1 MKYAPTFAASVFK
14 TVLLLSALLI
24 IYAAYTAK
32 SDGCGGLFGPNGPRY
47 TPPADVVWPGMPPPP
62 SGGITPPGI
71 SAPGGP
77 STPGPAMPGGGV
89 TGPGTGGGGPRGI
102 KGAQT
107 KKGRGATSSS
117 VTWEYWWARNH
128 FQYMEF
134 PDIFENEGLYP
145 ATPRPKASGAKV
157 SALRE
162 QVIELIRPLL
172 EDKSARLRRGA
183 LIGLARMNAGE
194 YLPHVTAL
202 LQDRN
207 QTVRDAAVLA
217 LGLYSE
223 GEAKHTLF
231 HIAKGTEVACKSLGQ
246 SSVPDYIREFAL
258 ISLAMSGTQGVDAV
272 LKSLVLDSKCSPEI
286 RAMALEGLGLLGGE
300 DAAKILMDFVE
311 SGKAPKELLASA
323 VTALHKTKDPA
334 VLPFL
339 DKCLYSD
346 CIPMRQSAAQ
356 GLGYLARPGDE
367 ESVKKLFKCYKGTYD
382 QALKGF
388 CLVAMGQIGGGVAIQ
403 YLDHVVLKGQSADR
417 AWACLGLG
425 LALRDHKGKQ
435 GEEHLL
441 SQLKESGNRSIRGAA
456 AIALGLVKSHS
467 ATEEL
472 IKMLRR
478 GDDPGLRG
486 YCALAL
492 GMIGDPVAATPLQ
505 RALGGD
511 ELPQVKTRAALA
523 LALMRNKRSA
533 PDLKNLL
540 LNTTSDVT
548 KSFVSLSLSYMGE
561 PSIVQDLLA
570 PMEEAARDDLTRMY
584 CVQLTTK
591 LLSRW
596 TKPYLERLAAGSN
609 FACEYPV
616 VAYLLEF
623 GI

>member
-1 MKYAPTFAASVFK
+1 MMRTPTFAANVLK
-14 TVLLLSALLI
+14 AALLLSTLLM
-24 IYAAYTAK
+24 IYAAYTVT
-32 SDGCGGLFGPNGPRY
+32 SDGCGGLFGPNPPRY
-47 TPPADVVWPGMPPPP
+47 NPPADIVWPGTPPPP

-71 SAPGGP
+71 TAPGGP
-77 STPGPAMPGGGV
+77 QTPGPAMPGGAA

-107 KKGRGATSSS
+107 KKSRPAATSSA
-117 VTWEYWWARNH
+117 TWDYWWARNH
-128 FQYMEF
+128 FQYMEL
-134 PDIFENEGLYP
+134 PDIFENAGLYP
-145 ATPRPKASGAKV
+145 ATPHAKASSAVV
-157 SALRE
+157 SALRGE
-162 QVIELIRPLL
+162 IISLISPLL
-172 EDKSARLRRGA
+172 DGKSARLRRGA
-183 LIGLARMNAGE
+183 LIGLARLNASE
-194 YLPHVTAL
+194 SLADVTAL

-223 GEAKHTLF
+223 GEAKHTLL
-231 HIAKGTEVACKSLGQ
+231 HIAKGTEVACKSMGQ
-246 SSVPDYIREFAL
+246 SSVPDYIQEFAL
-258 ISLAMSGTQGVDAV
+258 ISLAMSGMQGVDAV
-272 LKSLVLDSKCSPEI
+272 LKSLALDSKCPPEI
-286 RAMALEGLGLLGGE
+286 RAMAMEGLGLLGGE
-300 DAAKILMDFVE
+300 ESAKILMDFVK

-346 CIPMRQSAAQ
+346 CIPVRQSAAL
-356 GLGYLARPGDE
+356 GLGYLVPPGDE
-367 ESVKKLFKCYKGTYD
+367 EPVKKLFKCYKGTYD

-388 CLVAMGQIGGGVAIQ
+388 CLVAMGQIGGSVAIQ

-425 LALRDHKGKQ
+425 LALRGHDNEK

-441 SQLKESGNRSIRGAA
+441 SQLKGSGNRSIQGAA
-456 AIALGLVKSHS
+456 AIALGLVKSQP

-478 GDDPGLRG
+478 GDDPVLRG

-492 GMIGDPVAATPLQ
+492 GMIGDPAAATPLQ

-523 LALMRNKRSA
+523 LALMRNKSSV
-533 PDLKNLL
+533 PDLVNLL

-561 PSIVQDLLA
+561 MNVIKDLLA
-570 PMEEAARDDLTRMY
+570 PMQEAARDDLTRMY

-591 LLSRW
+591 LLSGW